1 MRKYLRKFNKKSKI
15 IIIVAITIL
24 SMGIG
29 YYAYSKENYEFE
41 TSNFEKENQINSE
54 NENLKTK
61 KQEEKIIV
69 HISGAVKSE
78 GVIELE
84 EDSRV
89 SDAIEKAGG
98 YTEEAYT
105 KEINLASKLE
115 DGMKIYIPTKKE
127 IEEQNYVESDGQ
139 VQTSNNTKNK
149 PNIGTQA
156 KSNSTTLSGQTQS
169 NAQNKQSTAKVNI
182 NTATKEQLDTLPGI
196 GSSTADKI
204 LQYRKENGK
213 FKTKED
219 IKKVSG
225 IGESKYNKIKDLIEI

>member
-1 MRKYLRKFNKKSKI
+1 MKKYLRKFNKKSKI
-15 IIIVAITIL
+15 IIIVVITIL

-41 TSNFEKENQINSE
+41 ASNFEIENQDNSE
-54 NENLKTK
+54 NENSKTE
-61 KQEEKIIV
+61 KQEEKIKI

-84 EDSRV
+84 ENSRV
-89 SDAIEKAGG
+89 ADAIEKAGG

-127 IEEQNYVESDGQ
+127 IEEQNNLESG
-139 VQTSNNTKNK
+139 S
-149 PNIGTQA
+149 
-156 KSNSTTLSGQTQS
+156 QTQL
-169 NAQNKQSTAKVNI
+169 NTQNKQSSAKVNI
-182 NTATKEQLDTLPGI
+182 NTATKEQLETLPGI

-204 LQYRKENGK
+204 LQYRKEKGK

-225 IGESKYNKIKDLIEI
+225 IGESKYSKIKDLIEI

>member
-1 MRKYLRKFNKKSKI
+1 MKKYLRKFNKKSKI
-15 IIIVAITIL
+15 IIIVVISIL

-29 YYAYSKENYEFE
+29 YYAYSKENSEFE
-41 TSNFEKENQINSE
+41 ASNFEIGNQDNSE
-54 NENLKTK
+54 NENSKTE
-61 KQEEKIIV
+61 KQEEKIKI

-84 EDSRV
+84 ENSRV
-89 SDAIEKAGG
+89 ADAIEKAGG

-127 IEEQNYVESDGQ
+127 IEEQNNLESDSQ
-139 VQTSNNTKNK
+139 VQTSNNTKNNS
-149 PNIGTQA
+149 NIGTQA
-156 KSNSTTLSGQTQS
+156 KSNSTTLSSQTQL
-169 NAQNKQSTAKVNI
+169 NTQNKQSSAKVNI
-182 NTATKEQLDTLPGI
+182 NAATKEQLETLPGI

-204 LQYRKENGK
+204 LQYRKEKGK

-225 IGESKYNKIKDLIEI
+225 IGESKYSKIKDLIEI